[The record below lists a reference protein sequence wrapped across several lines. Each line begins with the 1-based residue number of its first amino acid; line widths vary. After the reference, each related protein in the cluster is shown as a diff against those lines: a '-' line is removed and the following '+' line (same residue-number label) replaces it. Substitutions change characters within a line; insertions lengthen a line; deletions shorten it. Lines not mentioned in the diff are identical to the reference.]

1 MMKSLQHLKA
11 LQRAPQGTLAFRFY
25 LPTDNRVI
33 QHNQVFDGFAG
44 IIVNHLIKPH
54 IIEEAVYA

>member
-1 MMKSLQHLKA
+1 MIKSLQHLKA

-25 LPTDNRVI
+25 LPTDNKVVLHI
-33 QHNQVFDGFAG
+33 QAFDGFAG

>member
-1 MMKSLQHLKA
+1 MIKNLQHLKA

-25 LPTDNRVI
+25 LPTDNRVVL
-33 QHNQVFDGFAG
+33 HNQAFDGFAG